1 MVRMKP
7 LKLSFVMIGIQAL
20 LLVTAAQSQTTLKQ
34 VDVRE
39 NLQDLS
45 PNLTQNAGAASRLG
59 LSIKDTPASV
69 DVITQDQIEQRGART
84 FEEAL
89 RGGVGMSAGGN
100 PGGPSLGSTRGFTG
114 GFITY
119 LFDGSRISTSGMSSR
134 PQDTFNYERI
144 EILKGPASVLYGEG
158 AIGGVVNFVTKRP
171 DRNNPSKE
179 AMISYGSFGSVRAGA
194 GIGTAVGEDGAL
206 RIDFSHQQTNGY
218 IERNKQR
225 FDNLT
230 VGYTTKLSRDVKLD
244 LSLDYASDSAMSYW
258 GSPLVPASF
267 ALEPTSVVTDST
279 GRVIDRRLAFK
290 NYNVDGGI
298 MKNDSV
304 WTRAKLQ
311 WDINTDWTLR
321 NELSYYTADRLWRN
335 SESYSF
341 ATPNLLNRSLTHI
354 SHDHQVFSNRLDL
367 ANTSSLGGMKNK
379 FVAGMEYAQT
389 NFGSERRFSDGS
401 ASTNAALQ
409 VNILSP
415 VYGTYDD
422 NLALFTGAGN
432 RSNFATKIPVLSFFA
447 EDALSVTDKLTLV
460 AGLRTDSSKISRNN
474 LDLNTN
480 AATSFSQSYN
490 ATSLRLGSVYAIDKS
505 TSIYAQYTN
514 AVAPVGSS
522 NLLLLSAVNAAFDL
536 SKGKQTEIGLK
547 QSLLDGKLDY
557 TASLYS
563 IKLTNVLS
571 RDTALPALVVNTG
584 AQSSTGI
591 ELAAAWRAT
600 RQLSVSGNYA
610 LVNARFDSLL
620 EAGGDSRTGNKPP
633 NVPNQVANF
642 WVDYKVSN
650 SPLKVGVGLNHT
662 GDAYTSNANTTK
674 INGRTTADAYAN
686 WDFKPGVVTFRVRN
700 LTNKLYATWSGS
712 DAANQVMVAAPRSFE
727 VSYRVVF

>member
-1 MVRMKP
+1 MKL
-7 LKLSFVMIGIQAL
+7 LKLSCVMFGVQAL
-20 LLVTAAQSQTTLKQ
+20 LLTTAAQSQTTLKQ
-34 VDVRE
+34 IDIRE
-39 NLQDLS
+39 SQQDLS
-45 PNLTQNAGAASRLG
+45 PNLTEKTSTASRLG
-59 LSIKDTPASV
+59 LSIKDIPASV
-69 DVITQDQIEQRGART
+69 DVITQEQMEQRGART

-100 PGGPSLGSTRGFTG
+100 PGSPSIGSTRGFTG
-114 GFITY
+114 GFISY
-119 LFDGSRISTSGMSSR
+119 LYNGSRIASAGMSSR

-171 DRNNPSKE
+171 DRNNPSRE
-179 AMISYGSFGSVRAGA
+179 AMISYGSFGTVRAGA
-194 GIGTAVGEDGAL
+194 GIGTAVGEEGAL
-206 RIDFSHQQTNGY
+206 RIDFSHMQTNGY

-225 FDNLT
+225 LNNLT

-244 LSLDYASDSAMSYW
+244 LSLDYASDSALSYW
-258 GSPLVPASF
+258 GSPLVPANF

-298 MKNDSV
+298 MKSDSV

-341 ATPNLLNRSLTHI
+341 AAPDLLNRSLTNI

-367 ANTSSLGGMKNK
+367 TNTSRLSGLNNK
-379 FVAGMEYAQT
+379 FVAGMEYT
-389 NFGSERRFSDGS
+389 STSFGSERRFSDGS
-401 ASTNAALQ
+401 AATNAALQ
-409 VNILSP
+409 VNILNP
-415 VYGTYDD
+415 VYGNYND

-432 RSNFATKIPVLSFFA
+432 RTNFATKIPVLSFFA

-460 AGLRTDSSKISRNN
+460 AGVRTDSGKIDRSIF
-474 LDLNTN
+474 DLNTSVS
-480 AATSFSQSYN
+480 TTFSQSYN
-490 ATSLRLGSVYAIDKS
+490 ATSMRLGSVYAIDKN

-514 AVAPVGSS
+514 AVAPVGGS
-522 NLLLLSAVNAAFDL
+522 NLLLLSAVNSAFDL

-557 TASLYS
+557 TVSLYN
-563 IKLTNVLS
+563 IKLSNILS
-571 RDTALPALVVNTG
+571 RDTTLPALVVNTG
-584 AQSSTGI
+584 AQSSNGV

-600 RQLSVSGNYA
+600 KQLSVSGNYA

-620 EAGGDSRTGNKPP
+620 EAGGVSRVGNRPP
-633 NVPNQVANF
+633 NVPNRLANL
-642 WVDYKVSN
+642 WLDYKVSDF
-650 SPLKVGVGLNHT
+650 PLKVGTGLNHT

-674 INGRTTADAYAN
+674 INGRTTTDAYAN
-686 WDFKPGVVTFRVRN
+686 WDFKPGVMTFRVRN

-712 DAANQVMVAAPRSFE
+712 DAANQVMIAAPRSFE
-727 VSYRVVF
+727 VSYRVAF